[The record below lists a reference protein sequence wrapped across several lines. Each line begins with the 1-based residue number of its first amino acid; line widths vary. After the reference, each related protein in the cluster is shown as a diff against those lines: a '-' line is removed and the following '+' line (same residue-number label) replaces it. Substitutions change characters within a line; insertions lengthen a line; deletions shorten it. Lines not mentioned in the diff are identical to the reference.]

1 MLCGGQLCITI
12 PIVMKIRMKRYILA
26 GLLSIFLSLP
36 AAADL
41 AGRIDAILAEAANQ
55 EVHFSVQVV
64 EAAGGQTVYDRD
76 AGELMIP
83 ASNMK
88 LITTA
93 AALHYL
99 GPDFEYK
106 TKVGLCGNTLVII
119 GSGDPLLGDPV
130 IDAQHKRKPG
140 WILDDIAGALKR
152 NGITAIN
159 DMVVD
164 TSVFDDQRVHPNWPA
179 DQLNRWYAAE
189 VSGLNYNDNCV
200 NIVAKNTAG
209 RIEIFVEPQT
219 SFLEITNEITPVSQG
234 GSVIGAYR
242 NRHPN
247 KLTLKGKCQSQ
258 ATITDLAIERPAAFF
273 GLLLAEN
280 LARAGIKPQGQ
291 VIEKAVADRSN
302 FKLLSEYST
311 PISDCLTRAN
321 KSSLGLAAEA
331 LLKTI
336 AAESGLCEAGGSW
349 EAGRELVSKY
359 LSDTIGLDASQFFID
374 DGSGL
379 SRVNELTANAVTK
392 LLLNLYK
399 SRKWEMYRDS
409 LAVGGVDGT
418 IEKFFYQSKYKG
430 KVFAKTGY
438 IEGVRALSGLCVTEQ
453 GDFLFSILANN
464 TNGLTRKALNEIAKA
479 IIDDAEPEPPPQ
491 EATQQS
497 EQAAVE
503 PQEPN
508 EQLEKQ

>member
-1 MLCGGQLCITI
+1 
-12 PIVMKIRMKRYILA
+12 MKKFFIA
-26 GLLSIFLSLP
+26 VLLSILLSLP
-36 AAADL
+36 AAGDL
-41 AGRIDAILAEAANQ
+41 AKRIDAILAERANQ
-55 EVHFSVQVV
+55 KVQFSIHVV
-64 EAAGGQTVYDRD
+64 EAATAETVYDHD
-76 AGELMIP
+76 ARELMMP

-106 TKVGLCGNTLVII
+106 TKVGLCEDTLIII

-130 IDAQHKRKPG
+130 IDAQHDRKPG
-140 WILDDIAGALKR
+140 WILDDIAAALKR
-152 NGITAIN
+152 KGITTIS
-159 DMVVD
+159 DVVVD

-189 VSGLNYNDNCV
+189 VSGLNYNNNCV
-200 NIVAKNTAG
+200 NIMARNTAG
-209 RIEIFVEPQT
+209 RIEIAVEPQT
-219 SFLEITNEITPVSQG
+219 SFLEIINEIAAVSEG
-234 GSVIGAYR
+234 GSAIGAYR

-247 KLTLKGKCQSQ
+247 KLTLKGKCQTQ

-273 GLLLAEN
+273 GFLLAEN
-280 LARAGIKPQGQ
+280 LARAGIKPQGR
-291 VIEKAVADRSN
+291 VIEKTVADRSN
-302 FKLLSEYST
+302 FKLLTEYTT
-311 PISDCLTRAN
+311 PISDCLVRAN

-336 AAESGLCEAGGSW
+336 AAESPPKADGDAGGSW
-349 EAGRELVSKY
+349 EMGRELVGKY
-359 LSDTIGLDASQFFID
+359 LSDAIGLDASQFFID

-399 SRKWEMYRDS
+399 SRKWQMYRDS

-418 IEKFFYQSKYKG
+418 IEKFFYQSNYKG
-430 KVFAKTGY
+430 RVFAKTGY
-438 IEGVRALSGLCVTEQ
+438 IEGVRALSGLCITEK

-464 TNGLTRKALNEIAKA
+464 TNGLTRKAL
-479 IIDDAEPEPPPQ
+479 
-491 EATQQS
+491 
-497 EQAAVE
+497 
-503 PQEPN
+503 
-508 EQLEKQ
+508 

>member
-1 MLCGGQLCITI
+1 
-12 PIVMKIRMKRYILA
+12 MKIRVKRYILA
-26 GLLSIFLSLP
+26 VLLSVLLSLP

-41 AGRIDAILAEAANQ
+41 GKRIDAILAEPANRKVQ
-55 EVHFSVQVV
+55 FSIHVV
-64 EAAGGQTVYDRD
+64 EAAGGQTVYDHD
-76 AGELMIP
+76 ARELMTP

-106 TKVGLCGNTLVII
+106 TKVGLCEDTLVII

-130 IDAQHKRKPG
+130 IDAQRNRKAG
-140 WILDDIAGALKR
+140 WILDDIAAALKR
-152 NGITAIN
+152 KGIITIN
-159 DMVVD
+159 DVVVD

-189 VSGLNYNDNCV
+189 VSGLNYNNNCV
-200 NIVAKNTAG
+200 NIVARNTAG

-219 SFLEITNEITPVSQG
+219 SFLEIINEITPVSEG
-234 GSVIGAYR
+234 GSAIGAYR
-242 NRHPN
+242 NRQPN
-247 KLTLKGKCQSQ
+247 RLTLKGKCQSQ

-280 LARAGIKPQGQ
+280 LARAGIKPQGR
-291 VIEKAVADRSN
+291 VIEKTVADRSN
-302 FKLLSEYST
+302 FKLLTEYST
-311 PISDCLTRAN
+311 PISDCLVRAN
-321 KSSLGLAAEA
+321 KSSLGLATEA

-336 AAESGLCEAGGSW
+336 AAESGLCDAGGSW
-349 EAGRELVSKY
+349 EVGRGLISKY

-399 SRKWEMYRDS
+399 SRKWQMYRDS

-418 IEKFFYQSKYKG
+418 IEKFFYQSNYKG
-430 KVFAKTGY
+430 RIFAKTGY
-438 IEGVRALSGLCVTEQ
+438 IEGVRALSGLCMTEK

-464 TNGLTRKALNEIAKA
+464 TNGLTRKALNDIAKA
-479 IIDDAEPEPPPQ
+479 IIDDAEPEPPLKKTT
-491 EATQQS
+491 EQS
-497 EQAAVE
+497 EKAAAE
-503 PQEPN
+503 PREPN
-508 EQLEKQ
+508 EQTEEQ